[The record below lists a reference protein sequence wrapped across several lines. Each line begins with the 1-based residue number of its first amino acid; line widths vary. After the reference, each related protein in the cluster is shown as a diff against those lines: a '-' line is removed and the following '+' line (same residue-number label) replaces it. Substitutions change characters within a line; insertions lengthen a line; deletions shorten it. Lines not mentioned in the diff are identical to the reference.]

1 MSTIKPLTKK
11 PDGDSSKGNENHV
24 KAPTKSKQLLD
35 DSEIIEKDELITPKR
50 YFIMWVYFLSSNIVF
65 LQGFVTNKLQIS
77 APTDL
82 NTVIL
87 LYWLLM

>member
-35 DSEIIEKDELITPKR
+35 DSEIIEKDELITTKR
-50 YFIMWVYFLSSNIVF
+50 YFIM
-65 LQGFVTNKLQIS
+65 
-77 APTDL
+77 
-82 NTVIL
+82 
-87 LYWLLM
+87 